1 MLACITT
8 AAVEGLEGR
17 LVEVQVDLAQQGL
30 PNFFLVGLPNAAVK
44 EARERVR
51 TAIKN
56 SGLQYPLRRITANL
70 APAELPKQGPSY
82 DLPLA
87 LAILVASG
95 QLEPPPP
102 ATMFVG
108 ELSLDGHVRHT
119 QGILPMTATAR
130 GAGIKQLYVPAEDAA
145 EAALIEDLEVIG
157 VPTLVDLVAHL
168 RGEIL
173 LACTPSPLACEADG
187 FAEDLV
193 DFAQIRGQEH
203 AKRALEI
210 AAAAGHNVLL
220 TGVPGAGKTLLA
232 RALPGILP
240 PMTADETLE
249 VTRIYSVAG
258 VLAPTTPVVRRR
270 PFRSPHHTVSYAGLV
285 GGGSSPRPGEISL
298 AHRGVLFLDEIPEFH
313 PRVLEVLRQPIE
325 DGIVTIARARET
337 LTFPAK
343 FTLIAARNPCPCGF
357 YGDTSRA
364 CSCAESVVTR
374 YQKRLSG
381 PILDRIDMH
390 VTVLRVEFD
399 ALADAEPGE
408 SSAVIRQRVAAA
420 RARQWRRFAKHPS
433 VTCNAE
439 MRVGDIRDC
448 CELDAP
454 SATLLR
460 SAVESFGLSARAY
473 HRVLRVA
480 RTIADLAE
488 SDRIEV
494 SHLAEAIQYQ
504 PRDPYQG
511 SLEPEPRRATR
522 RIWHDP

>member
-1 MLACITT
+1 MLACVTT
-8 AAVEGLEGR
+8 AAVVGLEGS
-17 LVEVQVDLAQQGL
+17 LVEVQVDIAHQGL
-30 PNFFLVGLPNAAVK
+30 PNFFLVGLPNMAVK

-56 SGLQYPLRRITANL
+56 SGLVYPLRRITANL

-87 LAILVASG
+87 LGILVASG
-95 QLEPPPP
+95 QVEPPSNS
-102 ATMFVG
+102 AMFVG

-119 QGILPMTATAR
+119 QGVLPMVATAR
-130 GAGIKQLYVPAEDAA
+130 AAGLKQMYVPAVDAA
-145 EAALIEDLEVIG
+145 EAALLDGVKVIG
-157 VPTLVDLVAHL
+157 VPTLSELVAHL
-168 RGEIL
+168 RGDIEL
-173 LACTPSPLACEADG
+173 PRAAPTVDSGDYVPD
-187 FAEDLV
+187 DLV

-210 AAAAGHNVLL
+210 AAAASHNVLL

-240 PMTADETLE
+240 PMTPDETLE

-258 VLAPTTPVVRRR
+258 VLAADGPVVRRR
-270 PFRSPHHTVSYAGLV
+270 PFRAPHHTVSYAGLV

-325 DGIVTIARARET
+325 DGVVTIARARET

-343 FTLIAARNPCPCGF
+343 FTLVAARNPCPCGF
-357 YGDTSRA
+357 YGDSSRP
-364 CSCAESVVTR
+364 CSCAEAIVTR

-390 VTVLRVEFD
+390 VSVQRVEFD
-399 ALADAEPGE
+399 KLTGPDLGE
-408 SSAVIRQRVAAA
+408 SSAVVRQRVTAA
-420 RARQWRRFAKHPS
+420 RERQWCRFAEHPAVGS
-433 VTCNAE
+433 NAE
-439 MRVGDIRDC
+439 MRIAEIHFF
-448 CELDAP
+448 CELDESGAK
-454 SATLLR
+454 LLR
-460 SAVESFGLSARAY
+460 NAVEGLGLSARAY

-480 RTIADLAE
+480 RTIADLAGE
-488 SDRIEV
+488 DRIAPM
-494 SHLAEAIQYQ
+494 HLAEAIQYQ
-504 PRDPYQG
+504 PRG
-511 SLEPEPRRATR
+511 AER
-522 RIWHDP
+522 

>member
-1 MLACITT
+1 VLACITT

-17 LVEVQVDLAQQGL
+17 LVEVQVDLMHQGL

-87 LAILVASG
+87 IAILVASG
-95 QLEPPPP
+95 QLAPPPP

-119 QGILPMTATAR
+119 QGILPMAATAR
-130 GAGIKQLYVPAEDAA
+130 TADIRQMYVPAEDAA
-145 EAALIEDLEVIG
+145 EAALIDEVEVIG
-157 VPTLVDLVAHL
+157 VPTLTDVVAHL
-168 RGEIL
+168 RGDIHL
-173 LACTPSPLACEADG
+173 PRASPTQAGQAAAPEDTAD
-187 FAEDLV
+187 FAE
-193 DFAQIRGQEH
+193 IRGQEH
-203 AKRALEI
+203 AKRSLEI
-210 AAAAGHNVLL
+210 AAAGGHNVLM
-220 TGVPGAGKTLLA
+220 TGPPGSGKTLLA
-232 RALPGILP
+232 RALPSILP
-240 PMTADETLE
+240 PMTPQETLE

-258 VLAPTTPVVRRR
+258 VLRSDTPVVRQR
-270 PFRSPHHTVSYAGLV
+270 PFRAPHHTVSYAGLV
-285 GGGSSPRPGEISL
+285 GGGSTPRPGEISL

-325 DGIVTIARARET
+325 DGVVTIARARET

-343 FTLIAARNPCPCGF
+343 FALIAAKNPCPCGF
-357 YGDTSRA
+357 YGDAARA

-390 VTVLRVEFD
+390 LEVQRVEFD
-399 ALADAEPGE
+399 KMATLQPGE
-408 SSAVIRQRVAAA
+408 TSATVRRRVTAA
-420 RARQWRRFAKHPS
+420 RERQWRRFAEHPS

-439 MRVGDIRDC
+439 MRLGDIRGLCD
-448 CELDAP
+448 LDP
-454 SATLLR
+454 VGATLLR

-480 RTIADLAE
+480 RTIADLEQAE
-488 SDRIEV
+488 TIQPA
-494 SHLAEAIQYQ
+494 HLAEAVHYQ
-504 PRDPYQG
+504 PRD
-511 SLEPEPRRATR
+511 RAWRSST
-522 RIWHDP
+522 

>member
-8 AAVEGLEGR
+8 AAIDGLEGH
-17 LVEVQVDLAQQGL
+17 LVEVQVDLTQQGL
-30 PNFFLVGLPNAAVK
+30 PSFFLVGLPNAAVK

-95 QLEPPPP
+95 QLDPPPP
-102 ATMFVG
+102 ASMFVG

-119 QGILPMTATAR
+119 QGILPMAATAR
-130 GAGIKQLYVPAEDAA
+130 GAGITHMFVPAEDAA
-145 EAALIEDLEVIG
+145 EAALVDGVEVIG
-157 VPTLVDLVAHL
+157 VPTLLDLIEHL
-168 RGEIL
+168 RGNVRL
-173 LACTPSPLACEADG
+173 SRALCAAPSDTFSLSE
-187 FAEDLV
+187 EVV

-203 AKRALEI
+203 AKRVLEI
-210 AAAAGHNVLL
+210 AAAASHNVLL

-240 PMTADETLE
+240 PMTPEETLE

-258 VLAPTTPVVRRR
+258 ILAQTTPVVRQR
-270 PFRSPHHTVSYAGLV
+270 PFRAPHHTVSYAGLV
-285 GGGSSPRPGEISL
+285 GGGSTPRPGEISL

-325 DGIVTIARARET
+325 DGVVTIARARET
-337 LTFPAK
+337 HTFPAK

-357 YGDTSRA
+357 YGDESRP

-390 VTVLRVEFD
+390 VTVHRVEFD
-399 ALADAEPGE
+399 TLTAEQVCE
-408 SSAVIRQRVAAA
+408 SSETIRRRVISA
-420 RARQWRRFAKHPS
+420 RHRQWRRFAEHPS

-439 MRVGDIRDC
+439 MRVGDIRAF
-448 CELDAP
+448 CELDAS

-460 SAVESFGLSARAY
+460 AAVESFGLSARAY

-480 RTIADLAE
+480 RTIADLADAE
-488 SDRIEV
+488 SIERG
-494 SHLAEAIQYQ
+494 HLAEAIQYQ
-504 PRDPYQG
+504 PRQG
-511 SLEPEPRRATR
+511 YASLQ
-522 RIWHDP
+522 